1 MNERTFLVVGIQKEQ
16 LTHLPV
22 QFCAN
27 DHVIHAVDLQQ
38 ALSELPPEK
47 SVNCLIIHPDC
58 FQDSL
63 KISCTT
69 ISDTPKS
76 DSVPGDSRQFPNII
90 GCSQKMQQVCQRIGK
105 VAPTHSTVL
114 IQGETGTG
122 KELVAEA
129 IHCHSSRARKPFVK
143 VNCAALPET
152 LLESELFGH
161 IRGAFTGAIR
171 NYAGRFKQAD
181 GGTLLLDE
189 IGSLPLGSQAKL
201 LRVLQD
207 QKFEPLGS
215 SVTTKVDVRIVAA
228 DNQDLSLAVNNGKF
242 REDLFYRLNVFPIPV
257 PPLRERKEDI
267 PILIEYFY
275 QKHRPYNHNQTGVF
289 TTEVIEILTN
299 YHWPGNVRELENT
312 IQFMSIV
319 QHDLPFD
326 ISHLPP
332 HLLEKQPIKKA
343 QEKITS
349 LRQQL
354 LQAEKQIIERALT
367 QSNGIKKKAARILG
381 IHPKNMGYLLRR
393 HGL

>member
-1 MNERTFLVVGIQKEQ
+1 
-16 LTHLPV
+16 
-22 QFCAN
+22 
-27 DHVIHAVDLQQ
+27 
-38 ALSELPPEK
+38 
-47 SVNCLIIHPDC
+47 
-58 FQDSL
+58 
-63 KISCTT
+63 
-69 ISDTPKS
+69 
-76 DSVPGDSRQFPNII
+76 
-90 GCSQKMQQVCQRIGK
+90 MQQVCQRIGK

-181 GGTLLLDE
+181 GGTLFLDE

-228 DNQDLSLAVNNGKF
+228 DNQDLLLAVNNGKF

-275 QKHRPYNHNQTGVF
+275 QKHRPYNHHLTGVF
-289 TTEVIEILTN
+289 TAEVIEILTN

-332 HLLEKQPIKKA
+332 HLLEKQTIKKA

>member
-1 MNERTFLVVGIQKEQ
+1 MNDRTFLLVGIEKEHIS
-16 LTHLPV
+16 HLPV
-22 QFCAN
+22 QFGARDN
-27 DHVIHAVDLQQ
+27 IIHVHDLEQ
-38 ALSELPPEK
+38 ALTALPPEN
-47 SVNCLIIHPDC
+47 SVNCFIIHPNC
-58 FQDSL
+58 FRESL
-63 KISCTT
+63 KLFPAATPAIQTT
-69 ISDTPKS
+69 NSKN
-76 DSVPGDSRQFPNII
+76 GDYPNII
-90 GCSQKMQQVCQRIGK
+90 GGSQKIQEVCQRIGK
-105 VAPTHSTVL
+105 VAPTNSTVL

-143 VNCAALPET
+143 VNCAALPAT
-152 LLESELFGH
+152 LLERELFGH

-171 NYAGRFKQAD
+171 NYPGRFKQAD
-181 GGTLLLDE
+181 GGTLFLDE

-228 DNQDLSLAVNNGKF
+228 DNQDLFSAAQNGKF
-242 REDLFYRLNVFPIPV
+242 REDLFYRLNVFPIAV

-267 PILIEYFY
+267 PLLIEYFY
-275 QKHRPYNHNQTGVF
+275 QKNRSHTNNLTSVF
-289 TTEVIEILTN
+289 TTEVIEILMN

-312 IQFMSIV
+312 IQFLSIV
-319 QHDLPFD
+319 QHELPFE

-332 HLLEKQPIKKA
+332 HILEKYPVKKA